1 MPDWTTHV
9 LVAWSLATIL
19 GFRFKQFSQKNVA
32 IVMLGALIPDLYK
45 ITLVLDSFGIHLQSL
60 LIPIHLPIGSLLIAA
75 IISLF
80 FIEKRSIFIFL
91 AIGVGTHYA
100 LDLLMFSG
108 GMEIFYPFSTLKFQI
123 GIISVTDFHVTI
135 LSIILASVVFLVYKK
150 FNKNNSDSMEIMNNQ

>member
-32 IVMLGALIPDLYK
+32 IVMLGALIPDIYK
-45 ITLVLDSFGIHLQSL
+45 LNLVLDSFGFNGQSFL
-60 LIPIHLPIGSLLIAA
+60 TPIHLPIGSLLIAA

-80 FIEKRSIFIFL
+80 FIEKRLIFLFL
-91 AIGVGTHYA
+91 AIGIGTHYV
-100 LDLLMFSG
+100 LDLLLFSG

-123 GIISVTDFHVTI
+123 GIISVTDLNITI
-135 LSIILASVVFLVYKK
+135 LSIILASIVLLVYKK
-150 FNKNNSDSMEIMNNQ
+150 FNNNNPNVDGNDK

>member
-32 IVMLGALIPDLYK
+32 IVMLGALIPDIYK
-45 ITLVLDSFGIHLQSL
+45 LNLVLDSFGFNVQSFL
-60 LIPIHLPIGSLLIAA
+60 TPIHLPIGSLLIAA

-80 FIEKRSIFIFL
+80 FIEKRLIFLFL
-91 AIGVGTHYA
+91 AIGIGTHYV
-100 LDLLMFSG
+100 LDLLLFSG

-123 GIISVTDFHVTI
+123 GIISVTDLNITI
-135 LSIILASVVFLVYKK
+135 LSIILASIVFLVYKK
-150 FNKNNSDSMEIMNNQ
+150 FNKNNSNFDGNDK

>member
-32 IVMLGALIPDLYK
+32 IVMLGALIPDIYK
-45 ITLVLDSFGIHLQSL
+45 LNLVLDSFGFNVQSFL
-60 LIPIHLPIGSLLIAA
+60 TPIHLPIGSLLIAA

-80 FIEKRSIFIFL
+80 FIEKRLIFLFL
-91 AIGVGTHYA
+91 AIGIGTHYV
-100 LDLLMFSG
+100 LDLLLFSG

-123 GIISVTDFHVTI
+123 GIISVTDLNITI
-135 LSIILASVVFLVYKK
+135 LSIILASIVFLVYKK
-150 FNKNNSDSMEIMNNQ
+150 FNKNNPNVDGNDK

>member
-9 LVAWSLATIL
+9 LVAWSLGTIL

-32 IVMLGALIPDLYK
+32 IIMLGALIPDLYK
-45 ITLVLDSFGIHLQSL
+45 ITLVLNSFGINANSFL
-60 LIPIHLPIGSLLIAA
+60 LPIHLPIGSLLIGA

-80 FIEKRSIFIFL
+80 FVEKRLIFLFL
-91 AIGVGTHYA
+91 AIGIGTHYA

-108 GMEIFYPFSTLKFQI
+108 GMEIFYPFSSLKFQI

-135 LSIILASVVFLVYKK
+135 LSIIIASIVFLVYKK
-150 FNKNNSDSMEIMNNQ
+150 FNKNNSNV